1 MVEQDLGERTAEGV
15 AHDDGWLIQ
24 LAYDALQVLDDP
36 RDGQSLDRG
45 GVLVERLHL
54 YLKAWVGGG
63 EHAVALA
70 LVVLDPLL
78 PAAGGHPEAVNQ
90 HDGVRGG
97 RVGGVLGGHAR
108 PSFSWT
114 ASLRGYLEAY

>member
-1 MVEQDLGERTAEGV
+1 MNSTAEGV

-36 RDGQSLDRG
+36 GDGQSLDRG

-54 YLKAWVGGG
+54 DLKAWVGGG
-63 EHAVALA
+63 ENAVALA
-70 LVVLDPLL
+70 LVALDPVL

-90 HDGVRGG
+90 DDGVRGG
-97 RVGGVLGGHAR
+97 RVGGVLGGHGEALLFLDR
-108 PSFSWT
+108 ITSC
-114 ASLRGYLEAY
+114 YLEAY